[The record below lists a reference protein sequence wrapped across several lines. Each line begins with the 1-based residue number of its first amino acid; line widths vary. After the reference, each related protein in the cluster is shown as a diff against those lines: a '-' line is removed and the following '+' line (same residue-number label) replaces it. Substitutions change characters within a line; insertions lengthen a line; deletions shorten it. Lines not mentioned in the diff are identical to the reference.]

1 MKINKYK
8 YKYIKSL
15 IKQFR
20 KKLPTSNFKKQDIK
34 NAVYG
39 ELRKLDYIQKISK
52 NYEKRNI
59 IDQIVYEEKIDKAF
73 DKQRHLLKYHQL
85 KQENKRL
92 RDIIQ
97 QSISESV
104 RNFIADKLA
113 ERRIESEDNM
123 KEYISKGVT
132 ICIAK
137 KCDELLYNN
146 QSTSNPKYC
155 MRCG

>member
-123 KEYISKGVT
+123 YHATSDIYITVGGLMMGGPT
-132 ICIAK
+132 LK
-137 KCDELLYNN
+137 KNNKTALLL
-146 QSTSNPKYC
+146 P
-155 MRCG
+155 